1 MRWVAR
7 ESQEFFQVTVIFDK
21 IMSIMEM
28 MPKEPSGVSII
39 ATSLFIGEIQADSN
53 SVLERRFNWQENDI
67 ERRTGIKY
75 RYKSEK
81 SSSEMGS
88 IAAVNVL
95 ESAGLSASEISTLIV
110 CNFIGDYIF
119 PNSATLISKQIGIN
133 KALVFD
139 LHANCAATSVA
150 MELANNQLTQSQN
163 KNHCLILAIGNQ
175 SPFVDP
181 NDQNSAPYF
190 SDGASALLLSNNN
203 ANSGFI
209 SFTNFLSTNALES
222 VRLRH
227 GGSQFRDLVKGSGN
241 FYEHSALNV
250 WGDTVKNLPTLV
262 KEIAQNS
269 LWNLEDID
277 LILFHQASLRLIEYV
292 MGKLKLPM
300 SKTLTN
306 VTEIGNLAE
315 ASLPSV
321 IHLAWKLDLKKGSKI
336 LFVSVGAGFMY
347 SASSY
352 IV

>member
-1 MRWVAR
+1 MN
-7 ESQEFFQVTVIFDK
+7 QEFFQGMANSDK
-21 IMSIMEM
+21 MINRLEM

-39 ATSLFIGEIQADSN
+39 ATSLFVGEKQAESN
-53 SVLERRFNWQENDI
+53 SVLESRFSWKENDI
-67 ERRTGIKY
+67 EIRTGIKI

-81 SSSEMGS
+81 SSTEMGV
-88 IAAVNVL
+88 IAAIKVL
-95 ESAGLSASEISTLIV
+95 ESAGLNASDISTLIV

-119 PNSATLISKQIGIN
+119 PNSATLISKRIGIN
-133 KALVFD
+133 RALVFD

-150 MELANNQLTQSQN
+150 MELANNQLIQTLIKQ
-163 KNHCLILAIGNQ
+163 HCLVISIGNQ

-181 NDQNSAPYF
+181 SDHNTAPYF
-190 SDGASALLLSNNN
+190 SDGASALILSNNN
-203 ANSGFI
+203 TNSGFI
-209 SFTNFLSTNALES
+209 DFTNFLSTSALDS

-227 GGSQFRDLVKGSGN
+227 GGSQYRDPNENTGYY
-241 FYEHSALNV
+241 YEHSGLNV

-262 KEIAQNS
+262 KEIAQLS
-269 LWNLEDID
+269 LWDLEDID

-306 VTEIGNLAE
+306 VAEVGNLAE

-321 IHLAWKLDLKKGSKI
+321 IHLAWKLNMKKGSKI